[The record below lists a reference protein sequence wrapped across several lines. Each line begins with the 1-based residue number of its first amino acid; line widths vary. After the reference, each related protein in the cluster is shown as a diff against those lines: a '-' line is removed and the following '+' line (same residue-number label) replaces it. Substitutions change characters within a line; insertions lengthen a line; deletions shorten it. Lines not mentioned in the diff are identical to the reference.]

1 MKNRER
7 ICYGPEGT
15 GTGGTAGGVEGAG
28 NGTGEGVR
36 PGVPGGLAAGSGATG
51 AQGGAVPGGGG
62 ESGDANT
69 RPDWLPEQFWNP
81 ETKGTRV
88 KELAKA
94 FCDNRALVS
103 KGVEGYKTQYETD
116 RAAEIAKVRPA
127 DPAGYQIALGKG
139 FENVVLHEKPLADGS
154 YDGTKTNFVLNPNDP
169 TVAFWRK
176 TAHDAGLSQ
185 EQFNEGIGAFV
196 KSKMGDMPN
205 PEAEMKTLGEN
216 GKARINAVNAYVKST
231 LTEAS
236 YKALESFA
244 TTAKG
249 VVAIEELMA
258 KNTQARLADASG
270 EGASGNSNGGFTD
283 ATIGAA
289 IADPRYRNP
298 DKRDPAFVAQVEA
311 YYTAK
316 YAGVAMH
323 GAKPSR
329 A

>member
-1 MKNRER
+1 
-7 ICYGPEGT
+7 
-15 GTGGTAGGVEGAG
+15 
-28 NGTGEGVR
+28 
-36 PGVPGGLAAGSGATG
+36 L
-51 AQGGAVPGGGG
+51 
-62 ESGDANT
+62 
-69 RPDWLPEQFWNP
+69 PDQFWNA
-81 ETKGTRV
+81 ETKGARV

-94 FCDNRALVS
+94 FVDNRAIVS
-103 KGVEGYKTQYETD
+103 KGVDAYKTQYESE
-116 RAAEIAKVRPA
+116 RAADIAKIRPA

-139 FENVVLHEKPLADGS
+139 FENVVIHDKPLADGK
-154 YDGTKTNFVLNPNDP
+154 YDATKTNFVLNPNDP
-169 TVAFWRK
+169 TIAFWRK

-185 EQFNEGIGAFV
+185 EQFNAGIGAFV
-196 KSKMGDMPN
+196 QSKLGDLPN
-205 PEAEMKTLGEN
+205 PETEMKTLGEN
-216 GKARINAVNAYVKST
+216 GSARINAVNAYVKSN

-236 YKALESFA
+236 YKALEGFA

-258 KNTQARLADASG
+258 KNAQPRLADAAG
-270 EGASGNSNGGFTD
+270 EGASGNSNDGFTD

-298 DKRDPAFVAQVEA
+298 DKRDPAFVAKVEA

-316 YAGVAMH
+316 YAGVTMH